1 MYQLNNFQ
9 MMVLR
14 SSTIVFYFHSFMI
27 CITTRFRTLL
37 TMFPEIQADREIAC
51 IDPEQ
56 SPVWTRICG
65 TPHLDVRLAGKPISN
80 ECFDIFNNEIDLW
93 SRYSCEEEYRSAHW
107 CVKHNLSRS
116 AVNELFRNPTMRTI
130 SNFTSSHT
138 LFKRWNEMS
147 YAMGIDCWK
156 SGKVC

>member
-56 SPVWTRICG
+56 SPV
-65 TPHLDVRLAGKPISN
+65 
-80 ECFDIFNNEIDLW
+80 
-93 SRYSCEEEYRSAHW
+93 
-107 CVKHNLSRS
+107 
-116 AVNELFRNPTMRTI
+116 
-130 SNFTSSHT
+130 
-138 LFKRWNEMS
+138 
-147 YAMGIDCWK
+147 
-156 SGKVC
+156 